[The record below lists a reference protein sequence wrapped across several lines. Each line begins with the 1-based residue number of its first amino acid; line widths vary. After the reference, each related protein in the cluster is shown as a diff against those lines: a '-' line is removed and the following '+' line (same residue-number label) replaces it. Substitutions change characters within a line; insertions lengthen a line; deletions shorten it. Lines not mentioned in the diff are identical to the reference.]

1 MYRACPRPA
10 QVANL
15 LLSPQLLGS
24 GELEPALELRRK
36 QLFAAGDVHVPG
48 SAAQAVAAGASVLGV
63 LQGGGVGSG
72 AAGAGSYSPSLSLEW
87 KRAQSKKG
95 ATQDSLWATH
105 NKLEEQMRVAQQ
117 REKQAHAQGQSLV
130 GELQQGLM
138 EHASQQAQQQA
149 QQVEHAAEQQAQA
162 QQAGAQQVHA
172 PQHGQQQG
180 GPSKRIL

>member
-1 MYRACPRPA
+1 M
-10 QVANL
+10 ANL

-48 SAAQAVAAGASVLGV
+48 SAAQAVTAGASALS
-63 LQGGGVGSG
+63 GGVGGG

-138 EHASQQAQQQA
+138 EHASQQARQQA

-162 QQAGAQQVHA
+162 QQ
-172 PQHGQQQG
+172 HGQQLG